1 MLRNIANSDNPIQG
15 LVELALKA
23 KGADINSQT
32 VRRYTDMLQTALEID
47 NGVTHQGGISDF
59 IDGLP
64 GDDKFGAVVQ
74 ELGSTLNAS
83 DQEVDQFMHLAGSVG
98 AIICGDDPE
107 LIEQEAF
114 DYLDVPEEPE
124 DDGQLYAHLQEHE
137 REMRIAI
144 EEYNRK
150 QHEPEVH
157 HLEEVP
163 DDEDF

>member
-1 MLRNIANSDNPIQG
+1 MLRDIANSESPIQG

-47 NGVTHQGGISDF
+47 NGETHQGGISDF
-59 IDGLP
+59 IYGLP

-74 ELGSTLNAS
+74 ELASTLNAS
-83 DQEVDQFMHLAGSVG
+83 DQEVDQFMYLAGSVG
-98 AIICGDDPE
+98 AIIDGDDPDI
-107 LIEQEAF
+107 IEQDVAE
-114 DYLDVPEEPE
+114 YLDVPDIP
-124 DDGQLYAHLQEHE
+124 DDDDQLYSHLQEHE
-137 REMRIAI
+137 REMRMAI
-144 EEYNRK
+144 DEYNRK

-163 DDEDF
+163 DDDGI

>member
-74 ELGSTLNAS
+74 ELASTLNAS
-83 DQEVDQFMHLAGSVG
+83 DQEVDQFMYLAGSVG

-150 QHEPEVH
+150 QNEPEVH
-157 HLEEVP
+157 HFEEVSKN
-163 DDEDF
+163 EGI